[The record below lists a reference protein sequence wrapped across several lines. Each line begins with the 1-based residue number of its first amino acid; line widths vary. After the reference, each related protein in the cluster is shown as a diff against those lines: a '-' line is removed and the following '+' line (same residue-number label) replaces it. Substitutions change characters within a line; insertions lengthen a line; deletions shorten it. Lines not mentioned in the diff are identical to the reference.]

1 MRKNEL
7 MIGDDRLKAKVA
19 IQSAYKEGDKFVA
32 NVGLGMINETVCW
45 FECVWTPSYPVT
57 VATGKHL
64 SLVADEIAM
73 LKQFIKDNAIA
84 IKEFAET
91 L

>member
-1 MRKNEL
+1 MRKNES
-7 MIGDDRLKAKVA
+7 MIGDRLKAKVA
-19 IQSAYKEGDKFVA
+19 IQSAYKEGNKFVA
-32 NVGLGMINETVCW
+32 NVGLGMIDGTVCW
-45 FECVWTPSYPVT
+45 FECLWTPSDPVT

-64 SLVADEIAM
+64 RSIVDEVAM

-84 IKEFAET
+84 IKEFAES